1 MPGHYDKETPM
12 KNMHYSMPV
21 TEKAKAS
28 VAKEMHESAMK
39 MAHESPMKEYHTS
52 PAKNE
57 GLKKLAEEN
66 PELTYTPLKNMHYGM
81 QRNAPMP
88 GVAKMKHETPMKNI
102 KTAGGRYIG
111 PKK

>member
-1 MPGHYDKETPM
+1 M
-12 KNMHYSMPV
+12 KNMHYSMPI
-21 TEKAKAS
+21 TKKAKAS
-28 VAKEMHESAMK
+28 VAKEMHESAMKEMRESAMK

-57 GLKKLAEEN
+57 GLKKLAEKNE
-66 PELTYTPLKNMHYGM
+66 ELTYTPIKNMHYGM
-81 QRNAPMP
+81 QRNAPLP
-88 GVAKMKHETPMKNI
+88 GIAKMGHAAPMKNI